1 MEKRKRTTRNA
12 AADAASDNAQAEA
25 LDSAIGSEVT
35 EVEQTELLASA
46 ASVAPSA
53 DGSIEIAPD
62 AAAVLAE
69 ALEVQALESTLAA
82 LPEASGARGAV
93 EALLVDARA
102 RLAAAEAAQAAEA
115 AHDAELTQ
123 ARAAALQFNL
133 PAHALDAMLA
143 AIDAKYAPV
152 ADVVA
157 DAPAEAPQAEAESA
171 SAAKTVGVRRAA
183 INAEVAADAAALTVG
198 AADWQAWKSSP
209 DFLDYCAPQRTSG
222 TRYPTFIPLAST
234 GSGVSNYAELERR
247 VSAVRTHMRT
257 VLGIGGIGN
266 GTGTADWLARRGKLH
281 SPSGS
286 KSNEYAAL
294 CFTSRASVALYPDG
308 KFRLAAHDE
317 DMPVRFISIDDG
329 AYALFKGGTD
339 TGDNVRSAAAQALN
353 AAEAAAKQV
362 PAQRSAPTPP
372 SAADTAAAMAQARS
386 KPANCQHCGKRNV
399 IGDAK
404 CSDCQSED
412 WLAE

>member
-1 MEKRKRTTRNA
+1 VKVEKRKRTTRSA

-35 EVEQTELLASA
+35 EVEQTELLANA

-53 DGSIEIAPD
+53 DGSVEIAPD

-157 DAPAEAPQAEAESA
+157 DAPAEAESA

-329 AYALFKGGTD
+329 AFALFKGGTD

-353 AAEAAAKQV
+353 AAEAAAKQ
-362 PAQRSAPTPP
+362 AQRSAPTPP
-372 SAADTAAAMAQARS
+372 TAEQTAAAMAQARS